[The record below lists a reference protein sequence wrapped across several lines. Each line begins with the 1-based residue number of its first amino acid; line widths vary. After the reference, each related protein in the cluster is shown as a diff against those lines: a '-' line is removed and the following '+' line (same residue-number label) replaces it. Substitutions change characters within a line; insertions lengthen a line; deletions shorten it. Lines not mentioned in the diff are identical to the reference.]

1 MNIQQATCIRASS
14 LFLCLSANAAG
25 RKGRAFAERQKSTSL
40 STHEAGGYFGANL
53 SFNTFKRII
62 KQWGD
67 GRPISYYNNRN
78 MKYSFFFAAL
88 LWCIAPAAQATDGAP
103 VLKLLFA
110 GDIMGHSPQI
120 KSAYRADTDSYDY
133 EPCFQYVKGVV
144 SQADLAIANLEVTL
158 SDKGTYTGYPMFRS
172 PDALASALQK
182 TGFDLLVT
190 ANNHSNDGGLYGIT
204 HTLDVLDQQ
213 HFHYTGTFR
222 NANERKARYPK
233 LVYKNGF
240 KLAFLNYTYGTNGLP
255 TPSPAIV
262 NLIDEAQIK
271 TDFAEAKALEPDGI
285 IVIMHWGNEYQ
296 INEHSTQ
303 ADLAQKLIDWG
314 ADLVVGAHPHVV
326 QPIKTLT
333 TARGEQRFV
342 AYSLGNFI
350 SNQRQPRTDGGIMLE
365 VDLRKTPQGITV
377 ESPQYIPVWRYIA
390 REGSQTTYYALPISA
405 VENKLISGLNL
416 SASALASLTA
426 YAAHVRKHL
435 SKYGAQERIL
445 APIDL
450 TTYTRKG
457 ISATFASLSA
467 NGGTRT
473 VAVLDT
479 FINGKYEVIARYKGQ
494 DGGQAR
500 GITPRTPATPRSGT
514 YTPPLFAPSSNP
526 VRTNDARPTDVPA
539 PTVDQPTPRTPLPP
553 TNGEPDPSQKAYTI
567 QFQASRNLYPKSSLP
582 FEAVDIEKANNG
594 FYRYYT
600 GTARTLDDAKLLLR
614 QVKMAG
620 FPDAFITEKKYI
632 PNLEDGVKGMTPR
645 SIDAVTYKVQ
655 FQSAKNYYNID
666 PKLFR
671 ETLVLE
677 DDKGWFRYY
686 TGTATDIATATD
698 LLKAVQAKG
707 FKDAFIVTFKDGKPV
722 Q

>member
-1 MNIQQATCIRASS
+1 MKHLI
-14 LFLCLSANAAG
+14 L
-25 RKGRAFAERQKSTSL
+25 
-40 STHEAGGYFGANL
+40 YF
-53 SFNTFKRII
+53 
-62 KQWGD
+62 
-67 GRPISYYNNRN
+67 
-78 MKYSFFFAAL
+78 AL
-88 LWCIAPAAQATDGAP
+88 LCGLSPLAQASQGPA
-103 VLKLLFA
+103 LKLLFV

-133 EPCFQYVKGVV
+133 EPCFQYVKGLV

-158 SDKGTYTGYPMFRS
+158 SDKGQYTGYPMFRS

-190 ANNHSNDGGLYGIT
+190 ANNHSNDGGIYGIT
-204 HTLDVLDQQ
+204 HTLDVLDRE
-213 HFHYTGTFR
+213 HLHYTGTFR
-222 NANERKARYPK
+222 NAAERKARYPK

-240 KLAFLNYTYGTNGLP
+240 KLAFLNYTYDTNGLP
-255 TPSPAIV
+255 TPAPAVV
-262 NLIDEAQIK
+262 NRIDEAQIEA
-271 TDFAEAKALEPDGI
+271 DMADAKALRPDAI
-285 IVIMHWGNEYQ
+285 IVVMHWGNEYQ
-296 INEHSTQ
+296 INEHTTQ
-303 ADLAQKLIDWG
+303 SALAQKLIDWG

-333 TARGEQRFV
+333 TASGEQRIV

-365 VDLRKTPQGITV
+365 VTLRKTATGIAV

-390 REGSQTTYYALPISA
+390 REAGRTTYYALPISA
-405 VENKLISGLNL
+405 IENRLISGLHL
-416 SASALASLTA
+416 SASAMASLTA
-426 YAAHVRKHL
+426 YASHVRAHL
-435 SKYGAQERIL
+435 RKYGAQERTL

-457 ISATFASLSA
+457 ISATLAGLSA
-467 NGGTRT
+467 NAAPHHTT
-473 VAVLDT
+473 AIDT
-479 FINGKYEVIARYKGQ
+479 FVNGKYEVIARYRGAA
-494 DGGQAR
+494 DGQAR
-500 GITPRTPATPRSGT
+500 GITPRTPVSRSGS
-514 YTPPLFAPSSNP
+514 YNPPLFAPSNAP
-526 VRTNDARPTDVPA
+526 VRTSDA
-539 PTVDQPTPRTPLPP
+539 QPTTVPVPTPDPVKPAAPAVDIPKARTPIQ
-553 TNGEPDPSQKAYTI
+553 TAADAPDPAQKVYTV
-567 QFQASRNLYPKSSLP
+567 QFQASKNLYPKSSLP
-582 FEAVDIEKANNG
+582 FAEVEVEQATNG
-594 FYRYYT
+594 YYRYYT
-600 GTARTLDDAKLLLR
+600 GAARTLDDAKLLLR

-632 PNLEDGVKGMTPR
+632 PRIEDGIKGMTPR

-677 DDKGWFRYY
+677 DGKGWFRYY
-686 TGTATDIATATD
+686 TGTATDLATATD